1 MSKRVR
7 FDEDSLIA
15 TKSAKFDEQP
25 TSSVK
30 QDKLNTPGSRFK
42 ENHSIDSD
50 EEDEENEK
58 KEDYEKLTEEDVEG
72 AEGEEDGDGDYDDDG
87 TRITPFNLKEEM
99 EEGDFDKSGHYHFS
113 KEKEIRDNWLD
124 NIDWVKIK
132 KTKASKDMEMSDDD
146 EGKEEFDEKKVI
158 QGIVHLLQKGET
170 VSKGLRRLG
179 GADSNKKKKS
189 NTRSWQREKVY
200 DMEATDETT
209 TDKSDKN
216 DDEALKKAQ
225 FLQLTELADQMAGA
239 GYYDIYSDTFE
250 KLQHKL
256 NSLCVSEQAALKT
269 TDDADDALDI
279 FADDI
284 DAADLEKPT
293 ESKTGRSQDEVD
305 NVDDNSVKWEYKWN
319 DEASKVFGPFTS
331 EQMAEW
337 KEQGYFKDGVKV
349 RRKDREDA
357 PFYNASRIDFD
368 LFD

>member
-1 MSKRVR
+1 
-7 FDEDSLIA
+7 
-15 TKSAKFDEQP
+15 
-25 TSSVK
+25 
-30 QDKLNTPGSRFK
+30 
-42 ENHSIDSD
+42 
-50 EEDEENEK
+50 
-58 KEDYEKLTEEDVEG
+58 
-72 AEGEEDGDGDYDDDG
+72 
-87 TRITPFNLKEEM
+87 M
-99 EEGDFDKSGHYHFS
+99 EEGDFDKAGHYHFS

-132 KTKASKDMEMSDDD
+132 KTKVSKDMEMSDDD
-146 EGKEEFDEKKVI
+146 EEKEEFDERKVI

-225 FLQLTELADQMAGA
+225 FFQLTELADQMAGA

-331 EQMAEW
+331 EQMAVRLLLP
-337 KEQGYFKDGVKV
+337 YFH
-349 RRKDREDA
+349 
-357 PFYNASRIDFD
+357 NTISCI
-368 LFD
+368 